1 MQCKNISRLST
12 PAAII
17 SYQASQ
23 PVTPTLDNSGSI
35 TGYGKHAH
43 IFLLDYLFLRVNSPS
58 AEAPAIPLIRTISG
72 SPGAPNVYEK
82 Y

>member
-1 MQCKNISRLST
+1 MAQLLGMENMQWN
-12 PAAII
+12 
-17 SYQASQ
+17 
-23 PVTPTLDNSGSI
+23 
-35 TGYGKHAH
+35 
-43 IFLLDYLFLRVNSPS
+43 IFLLDYLFLRVDSPS